1 MSFKKSK
8 TNNTI
13 FRNFNE
19 FLAKLTK
26 FRAFGEETGGRKPL
40 GQKNSSTQWKR
51 PSEFNTAK
59 STSFKNWDQTEAIP
73 IELDG
78 LSTAKSAQYRKF
90 SEVVN
95 PMRGTQ

>member
-1 MSFKKSK
+1 MGKK
-8 TNNTI
+8 
-13 FRNFNE
+13 
-19 FLAKLTK
+19 LG
-26 FRAFGEETGGRKPL
+26 GENPWDK
-40 GQKNSSTQWKR
+40 KNSSTQWMR

-78 LSTAKSAQYRKF
+78 LSTAKSAQYRKL